1 MSAIGDTI
9 GGITGE
15 LIMAIF
21 VIILVRSLIKIGFSF
36 SELTKE
42 TASSIYDSVE
52 TMAASVPL
60 VPLPGI

>member
-1 MSAIGDTI
+1 
-9 GGITGE
+9 
-15 LIMAIF
+15 MAIF

-42 TASSIYDSVE
+42 TANSIYDSVE